1 MTLRLWTL
9 DNGNDMEKS
18 LYQLKKDELDYFSH
32 LLDLTKSFINR
43 NDSCD
48 LEAVMNF
55 IELRDQKIE
64 EIKSLK
70 AEQHRI
76 KENMGKVDRD
86 YLCDE
91 IAEIVQSLV
100 ALGGKV
106 LDILQ
111 TRKMETTKEMTNI
124 ADNHSRRKKMQIFQ
138 NEKQKRID
146 IYQR

>member
-1 MTLRLWTL
+1 
-9 DNGNDMEKS
+9 MEKS
-18 LYQLKKDELDYFSH
+18 LYQLKEEELKYFSR
-32 LLDLTKSFINR
+32 LLDVTKSFVDR
-43 NDSCD
+43 NDFCD

-70 AEQHRI
+70 AEQDRI
-76 KENMGKVDRD
+76 KENMGQVDRD

-91 IAEIVQSLV
+91 ISKIVRSLV
-100 ALGGKV
+100 ALDGKA

-124 ADNHSRRKKMQIFQ
+124 SDNHNRRKKMQIFQ

>member
-1 MTLRLWTL
+1 
-9 DNGNDMEKS
+9 MEKS
-18 LYQLKKDELDYFSH
+18 LYQLKKEELKYFSR
-32 LLDLTKSFINR
+32 LLDVTKSFVDR
-43 NDSCD
+43 NDFCD
-48 LEAVMNF
+48 LESVMNF

-76 KENMGKVDRD
+76 KENIEKVDRD

-91 IAEIVQSLV
+91 ISKIVRSLV
-100 ALGGKV
+100 TLDGKT
-106 LDILQ
+106 LDVLQ

-124 ADNHSRRKKMQIFQ
+124 ADNHSRRRKMRLFQ
-138 NEKQKRID
+138 NEEQKRID